1 MPESDLLTAAELAK
15 RLQVTPDTVREWTR
29 RGTIPRLR
37 LSAKVIRYDLR
48 RVLEA
53 LATREGGAR
62 AK

>member
-62 AK
+62 GK

>member
-62 AK
+62 GE